1 MLRLDKLELRGFKSF
16 CDATEVIF
24 HPGVTAI
31 VGPNGCGKSN
41 IVDAITWVLG
51 EQSAKNLRG
60 GKMEDVIFNGTRQRK
75 PLGLAE
81 VTLTFTAVE
90 DLAAGRPLAE
100 TDEPTAALLAAN
112 ESSNESPSDTA
123 SASETT
129 TTSVRRRPRLP
140 QLLAGEKIT
149 IGRRLYRSGDS
160 DYLMNG
166 RLCRLRDIQDFFSG
180 TGLSRA
186 HYAIIEQ
193 GRIGQVLSAKP
204 QERRALIEEAAGI
217 GRFKAKRQQ
226 TELKL
231 EATRQNLARLDDLIG
246 EIERSIA
253 NLKRQA
259 QKSRRF
265 VALREELRAAQRQ
278 YLALVHQRLQ
288 TNRAALAE
296 TQARLMTEHEHCWS
310 ELSRLAVSLAAARE
324 ATRQA
329 EDDLATA
336 RQAAAAAERER
347 DRLQHT
353 KASLEAELLRLDE
366 RVSELA
372 ASSAH
377 MAERQ
382 RWLKDALAQAQAQ
395 TMQLATEL
403 AAIEAELSAA
413 SQKHQTLT
421 AELRTAEAAGEQAR
435 QQHLAA
441 LTRAERLR
449 HQVEQL
455 TEAAARLARQR
466 QALEQEQRRAA
477 ERHAQALAEC
487 AAAEDTLNAHEQR
500 LAAVQSELT
509 TAQAALA
516 EAQAASQVLAD
527 RLAEVRRAHQRAEDR
542 RQALAELDR
551 QHAHYAPTV
560 RLLFDQAKHIP
571 GFQPLGT
578 LADFLAVREGYESLV
593 EDVLGEALQA
603 VVVPTVAAARAAAEW
618 LTTAQSGRATL
629 LVLGIQGGAD
639 GAGAAVTRPDSPPT
653 QFWDVLGVPE
663 SLAAAVRQAFPYLAA
678 ARLVPSLEAALEAA
692 ADEPARLFITP
703 AGEQVLGALR
713 LTAGRGTAKS
723 ILHVKRELRS
733 LHAEVQSAAQAL
745 ATLAQEQERLAARQA
760 TARQHC
766 DVLDAE
772 LRQLEAQRAAQAV
785 EVAQRRRDVERAN
798 QHLSV
803 IAAEQRQLDAEA
815 EQLAPR
821 RTALETELAVAIT
834 QRETAEQAVLAG
846 QNHLAQLRPAVE
858 TSAQALAEL
867 RTQAAGTLER
877 HRAAEGELRRLER
890 EWREVEQRLAHL
902 ELERATLQTRRQDVH
917 REHAA
922 CLTQGATA
930 EADVAAAIQRVTA
943 AEARVA
949 DCRQVVER
957 LDDNQQAAQTVERDL
972 REQLTTVEVSA
983 AKIAAELDYL
993 DRHCQAELGCSLEML
1008 PPPAAVPASEAAPAE
1023 QSLAERITAL
1033 KASIAALGSI
1043 NMLALEELAEAE
1055 SRHEFLTAQRVDV
1068 LDSIAATEAT
1078 LKEIRQR
1085 TKHRFREA
1093 FDRINAYFGQIFQ
1106 ELFGGGRGEMLL
1118 IEPDDP
1124 LESGIEIVAQPPGKR
1139 LQSVLLLSGGEK
1151 ALAAMAL
1158 ILAIFRY
1165 RPSPFC
1171 VLDEVDAPLDEA
1183 NIDRFTEKVRAMS
1196 QHTQFLVV
1204 THNKRTMEAA
1214 DSIYGVTMPEPGV
1227 SKLLSVRFDDKPS
1240 VTPTGSASDGS
1251 SPATDDVSS
1260 VLGVMG

>member
-16 CDATEVIF
+16 CDATEVLF

-90 DLAAGRPLAE
+90 DLAEGRPLAE
-100 TDEPTAALLAAN
+100 ADEPTVALLAAN
-112 ESSNESPSDTA
+112 ESVQEDATA
-123 SASETT
+123 TDPPAAAA
-129 TTSVRRRPRLP
+129 RRRPRLP
-140 QLLAGEKIT
+140 RLLAGEKIT

-217 GRFKAKRQQ
+217 GRFKAKRHQ

-231 EATRQNLARLDDLIG
+231 EAARQNLARLNDLIG

-278 YLALVHQRLQ
+278 YLALAYARLQ
-288 TNRAALAE
+288 SSRASLAE
-296 TQARLMTEHEHCWS
+296 TQAALAAEHAQCRS
-310 ELSRLAVSLAAARE
+310 ELSRLTVALTAARE

-329 EDDLATA
+329 EDDLAAA
-336 RQAAAAAERER
+336 RSAASATERER
-347 DRLQHT
+347 DRLRHT
-353 KASLEAELLRLDE
+353 RASLETEVLRLDE
-366 RVSELA
+366 RAAELA
-372 ASSAH
+372 TASEQT
-377 MAERQ
+377 AERQ
-382 RWLKDALAQAQAQ
+382 RWLQGALAQAQTQ
-395 TMQLATEL
+395 TAQLAAEL
-403 AAIEAELSAA
+403 AAIEAELSQANR
-413 SQKHQTLT
+413 KHQAAVAEVHT
-421 AELRTAEAAGEQAR
+421 AETDYEQAR
-435 QQHLAA
+435 QQHLTA

-455 TEAAARLARQR
+455 TEAATRLARQR
-466 QALEQEQRRAA
+466 QSLEHEQRRAA
-477 ERHAQALAEC
+477 ERQAQALAEC
-487 AAAEDTLNAHEQR
+487 AAAEAALHDHEQR
-500 LAAVQSELT
+500 LAAVQAELT
-509 TAQAALA
+509 AAQTTLA
-516 EAQAASQVLAD
+516 EVQTAHRALTD

-542 RQALAELDR
+542 RQALEELDR
-551 QHAHYAPTV
+551 QHAHYTSTV
-560 RLLFDQAKHIP
+560 RLLFERAAEIP

-578 LADFLAVREGYESLV
+578 LADVLVVRDGYESLV
-593 EDVLGEALQA
+593 EDVLGEVLQA
-603 VVVPTVAAARAAAEW
+603 VVVPTVAAARAAADW
-618 LTTAQSGRATL
+618 LTAAQAGRATL
-629 LVLGIQGGAD
+629 LVTGIHGGAD
-639 GAGAAVTRPDSPPT
+639 GAGAAATRPESPPT
-653 QFWDVLGVPE
+653 HFWDVLGVPE
-663 SLAAAVRQAFPYLAA
+663 HLAAAVRQSFPHLAE
-678 ARLVPSLEAALEAA
+678 ARLVPSLEAALEAS
-692 ADEPARLFITP
+692 ADDPARLFITP

-723 ILHVKRELRS
+723 ILRVKRELRA
-733 LHAEVQSAAQAL
+733 LHAEARAAAETL
-745 ATLAQEQERLAARQA
+745 ATLEQEQAQLATRQAAARQ
-760 TARQHC
+760 QC
-766 DVLDAE
+766 DALDAE
-772 LRQLEAQRAAQAV
+772 LRQLEAHRAAQAV

-798 QHLSV
+798 QHV
-803 IAAEQRQLDAEA
+803 AVVAAEQRQLDAEA
-815 EQLAPR
+815 GQLAPR
-821 RTALETELAVAIT
+821 RTALETELAAAIA

-846 QNHLAQLRPAVE
+846 QQRLAQLRPAVE
-858 TSAQALAEL
+858 TAAQALAEL
-867 RTQAAGTLER
+867 RTQAAGRLER

-890 EWREVEQRLAHL
+890 EWRELEQRLAHL
-902 ELERATLQTRRQDVH
+902 AVERATLQTRRSDCQQQL
-917 REHAA
+917 AA
-922 CLTQGATA
+922 CLSQEVAA
-930 EADVAAAIQRVTA
+930 EAAVAAALKQVA
-943 AEARVA
+943 SAEARLS
-949 DCRQVVER
+949 DSRRELER
-957 LDDNQQAAQTVERDL
+957 LDGEQQAAQAVERDL
-972 REQLTTVEVSA
+972 RERLATVEVSA
-983 AKIAAELDYL
+983 AKIAAELEYL
-993 DRHCQAELGCSLEML
+993 DRHCQTELGCTLEAL
-1008 PPPAAVPASEAAPAE
+1008 PPAEVPTSDPEPLE
-1023 QSLAERITAL
+1023 RELSERIATL
-1033 KASIAALGSI
+1033 KESIAALGSI

-1055 SRHEFLTAQRVDV
+1055 SRHEFLTAQRADV
-1068 LDSIAATEAT
+1068 LDSIAATEET
-1078 LKEIRQR
+1078 LREIRQR

-1093 FDRINAYFGQIFQ
+1093 FDRINAYFGEIFQ

-1151 ALAAMAL
+1151 AMAAMAL

-1196 QHTQFLVV
+1196 RHTQFLVV

-1227 SKLLSVRFDDKPS
+1227 SRLLSVRFDDKPS
-1240 VTPTGSASDGS
+1240 VTPTASASEVAS
-1251 SPATDDVSS
+1251 SDTDVVSS
-1260 VLGVMG
+1260 TLGVIS

>member
-16 CDATEVIF
+16 CDATEVLF

-90 DLAAGRPLAE
+90 DLAEGRPLAE
-100 TDEPTAALLAAN
+100 ADEPTVALLAAN
-112 ESSNESPSDTA
+112 ESAQEEATA
-123 SASETT
+123 ADPPAAAA
-129 TTSVRRRPRLP
+129 RRRPRLP
-140 QLLAGEKIT
+140 RLLAGEKIT

-217 GRFKAKRQQ
+217 GRFKAKRHQ

-231 EATRQNLARLDDLIG
+231 EATRQNLARLTDLIG

-278 YLALVHQRLQ
+278 YLALAYARLQ
-288 TNRAALAE
+288 SSRASLAE
-296 TQARLMTEHEHCWS
+296 TQAALAAEHAQCRS
-310 ELSRLAVSLAAARE
+310 ELSRLAASLATARE

-329 EDDLATA
+329 EDDLAAA
-336 RQAAAAAERER
+336 RSAASAAERER
-347 DRLQHT
+347 ERLRHA
-353 KASLEAELLRLDE
+353 KASLEAEVLRLDE
-366 RVSELA
+366 RAAELA
-372 ASSAH
+372 TASEQTS
-377 MAERQ
+377 ERQ
-382 RWLKDALAQAQAQ
+382 RWLQDALAQAQTQ
-395 TMQLATEL
+395 TAQLAAEL
-403 AAIEAELSAA
+403 AAIEAELSQANR
-413 SQKHQTLT
+413 KHQAAVVEVQT
-421 AELRTAEAAGEQAR
+421 AETDYEQAR
-435 QQHLAA
+435 QQHLTA

-466 QALEQEQRRAA
+466 QSLEQEQRRAA
-477 ERHAQALAEC
+477 ERQAQALAEC
-487 AAAEDTLNAHEQR
+487 ATAEAALHDHEQR
-500 LAAVQSELT
+500 LAAVQTELT
-509 TAQAALA
+509 AAQTTLA
-516 EAQAASQVLAD
+516 EVQTAHRTLTD
-527 RLAEVRRAHQRAEDR
+527 RLAEVRRSHQRAEDR
-542 RQALAELDR
+542 RQALEELDR
-551 QHAHYAPTV
+551 QHAHYTSTV
-560 RLLFDQAKHIP
+560 RLLFERAAEIP

-578 LADFLAVREGYESLV
+578 LADVLVVRDGYESLV
-593 EDVLGEALQA
+593 EDVLGEVLQA
-603 VVVPTVAAARAAAEW
+603 VIVPTVAAARAAADW
-618 LTTAQSGRATL
+618 LTAAQAGRATL
-629 LVLGIQGGAD
+629 LVTGIHGGAD
-639 GAGAAVTRPDSPPT
+639 GAGAAATRPESPPT
-653 QFWDVLGVPE
+653 LFWDVLGVPE
-663 SLAAAVRQAFPYLAA
+663 HLAAAVRQSFPHLAE
-678 ARLVPSLEAALEAA
+678 ARLVPSLEAALEAS
-692 ADEPARLFITP
+692 ADDPARLFITP

-723 ILHVKRELRS
+723 ILRVKRELRA
-733 LHAEVQSAAQAL
+733 LHAEARAAAETL
-745 ATLAQEQERLAARQA
+745 ATLEQEQAQLATRQAAARQ
-760 TARQHC
+760 QC
-766 DVLDAE
+766 DALDAE
-772 LRQLEAQRAAQAV
+772 LRQLEAHRAAQAV

-798 QHLSV
+798 QHV
-803 IAAEQRQLDAEA
+803 AVVAAEQRQLDAEA
-815 EQLAPR
+815 GQLAPR
-821 RTALETELAVAIT
+821 RTALETELTAAIT

-846 QNHLAQLRPAVE
+846 QQHLAQLRPAVE
-858 TSAQALAEL
+858 TAAQALAEL
-867 RTQAAGTLER
+867 RTQAAGRLER

-890 EWREVEQRLAHL
+890 EWRELEQRLAHL
-902 ELERATLQTRRQDVH
+902 AVERATLQARRSDCQQQL
-917 REHAA
+917 AA
-922 CLTQGATA
+922 CLSQEVAA
-930 EADVAAAIQRVTA
+930 EAAVAAAMERVA
-943 AEARVA
+943 SAEARLA
-949 DCRQVVER
+949 DNRRVLER
-957 LDDNQQAAQTVERDL
+957 LDSDQQAAQAVERDL
-972 REQLTTVEVSA
+972 RERLTTVEVSA
-983 AKIAAELDYL
+983 AKIAAELEYL
-993 DRHCQAELGCSLEML
+993 DRHCQAELGCPLDAL
-1008 PPPAAVPASEAAPAE
+1008 PSPAE
-1023 QSLAERITAL
+1023 IPVAEAGPLEGELAERIATL
-1033 KASIAALGSI
+1033 KESIAALGSI

-1055 SRHEFLTAQRVDV
+1055 TRHGFLTAQRADV
-1068 LDSIAATEAT
+1068 LDSIAATEET
-1078 LKEIRQR
+1078 LREIRQR

-1093 FDRINAYFGQIFQ
+1093 FDRINACFGEIFQ

-1151 ALAAMAL
+1151 AMAAMAL

-1196 QHTQFLVV
+1196 RHTQFLVV

-1240 VTPTGSASDGS
+1240 VTPTASASE
-1251 SPATDDVSS
+1251 VSS
-1260 VLGVMG
+1260 SDADVVSSTLGVIG